1 MIDCRTLFKSALRAT
16 LKLTSVATLVAALFA
31 GLPLS
36 NAFAQANLDQ
46 LVTAAKAEG
55 EVVFYLAPTEP
66 IAKALVDAFTA
77 RYGIKASFLRL
88 STTPLLQRFSA
99 EADSNNTG
107 ADVLWLS
114 GSAEQNGTFGND
126 AAKRGWIEPVAR
138 AGLPVLQGGRFPA
151 RFLKE
156 NSAVTEFGMW
166 IIGFNTSRI
175 KPNEVPRTWKE
186 LLDPRFANQVII
198 SDPLI
203 SDAYLPFWGLL
214 FESYGEDFFARL
226 RALKPRVMSSAVPA
240 TQALAAGEATLVIP
254 TVHALI
260 SSLKAK
266 GAPIEALTP
275 DVTTSTESEVFLVAR
290 SRSKHPNAGR
300 LLVNFMLS
308 EEGSKAIN
316 GVSGGVESV
325 YNTRAL
331 PSGYKSPRMNI
342 DPTTLKRLL
351 GL

>member
-1 MIDCRTLFKSALRAT
+1 MIDRRTL
-16 LKLTSVATLVAALFA
+16 LKAALGAGVTA
-31 GLPLS
+31 GLPL
-36 NAFAQANLDQ
+36 ATIPDAMAQAGLDA
-46 LVTAAKAEG
+46 LVAAAKAEG

-66 IAKALVDAFTA
+66 IGKALVDAFSA
-77 RYGIKASFLRL
+77 RYGIRASFLRL

-99 EADSNNTG
+99 EADAGNTG

-114 GSAEQNGTFGND
+114 GSAEQNGSFGND
-126 AAKRGWIEPVAR
+126 AIKRGWIEPVAR
-138 AGLPVLQGGRFPA
+138 TGLPALQGGRFPA
-151 RFLKE
+151 RLLKE
-156 NSAVTEFGMW
+156 NSAVVEFGMW
-166 IIGFNTSRI
+166 ILGYNTNKL
-175 KPNEVPRTWKE
+175 KPSEVPRSWKE
-186 LLDPRFANQVII
+186 IVDPRFTGQVII

-275 DVTTSTESEVFLVAR
+275 DVTTSTESEAFLV
-290 SRSKHPNAGR
+290 SRGRAKHPNAGR
-300 LLVNFMLS
+300 LLLNFMLS

-316 GVSGGVESV
+316 GVSGGVESI

-331 PSGYKSPRMNI
+331 PAGYKSPRMNI
-342 DPTTLKRLL
+342 DSPTLKRLL
-351 GL
+351 GM